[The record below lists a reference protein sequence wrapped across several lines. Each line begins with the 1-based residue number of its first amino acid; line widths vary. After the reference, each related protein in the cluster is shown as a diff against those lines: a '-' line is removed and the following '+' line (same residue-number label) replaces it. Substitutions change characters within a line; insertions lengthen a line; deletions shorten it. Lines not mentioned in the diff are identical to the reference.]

1 MKATPKGQ
9 ETRAIS
15 EAEYK
20 EIITTMRKGVGGF
33 FQPNAKAAMALV
45 LEANLGIRISDIC
58 KLCLRDLVRENGKWR
73 LSIVEQKT
81 GKPRFFTVPDE
92 VYQGI
97 VEYCYSNGIKPD
109 ERIIQIKPRA
119 VQTALKNVVDFL
131 EMDRV
136 GTHSFRKFFASRI
149 YEENGHDTELVR
161 EILQHGSL
169 ETTQRYLRA
178 TSQRVESALNN
189 ATMML

>member
-9 ETRAIS
+9 ETRAIT
-15 EAEYK
+15 EAEYR
-20 EIITTMRKGVGGF
+20 EIITTMRQGVSGF
-33 FQPNAKAAMALV
+33 FQANHRAAMALV

-58 KLCLRDLVRENGKWR
+58 KLCPRDLVRENGKWR

-92 VYQGI
+92 VYHGI
-97 VEYCYSNGIKPD
+97 VDYCYTQGIKPD

-119 VQTALKNVVDFL
+119 VQTALEKVVDFL
-131 EMDRV
+131 ELERV

-169 ETTQRYLRA
+169 ETTQRYLRV
-178 TSQRVESALNN
+178 TSRRVESALNN